1 MNTEVIKEKL
11 LKIFESRFDMNLTE
25 LWEDLQ
31 EEHFLGSKMRM
42 APRDLLYLHY
52 DIEKEFDIKI
62 AQEHIVNGKFS
73 SLNNIVHIINY
84 ELKEKE
90 SEVEGKK
97 VS

>member
-11 LKIFESRFDMNLTE
+11 LEIFEGRFNMNLTE
-25 LWEDLQ
+25 QWEDMQ
-31 EEHFLGSKMRM
+31 DEHFLGSKMRL
-42 APRDLLYLHY
+42 APRDLLYLHC

-62 AQEHIVNGKFS
+62 SQEHIVNGKFI
-73 SLNNIVHIINY
+73 SLNNIVHIIIY

-90 SEVEGKK
+90 SVVGGKK

>member
-25 LWEDLQ
+25 RWEDMQ
-31 EEHFLGSKMRM
+31 EEHFLGSKMRL
-42 APRDLLYLHY
+42 APRDLLYLHC

-62 AQEHIVNGKFS
+62 SQEHIISENFS
-73 SLNNIVHIINY
+73 SVNNIVYMISN